1 MIFTERVISV
11 RKGVSSIDEPV
22 ILYRGDYEV
31 EIRFTIINSRFKF
44 IGKTNVI
51 DSENAAYGQLAV
63 LKPNGDSVFSEINE
77 CNNGGVNFILTKEM
91 IDEINE
97 LGLYSFQIRLF
108 DQSKESRASIPPV
121 EYGIEIRE
129 PIVSEDH
136 TNSVNESLVGYS
148 IAKTTTIEDIPSDPF
163 DVNGKYIKTEWETG
177 DRITEGK
184 LNKIEKALY
193 AIDENCSN
201 DTETLSSQMTSNYN
215 VLNSRI
221 QNVQTNQDAIV
232 PLIENLNT
240 TVNMYTT
247 TINKLKDKMDTIIV
261 SIDEYASLSNN
272 GVDWSP
278 ALERAI
284 SDLGDSGGVILFGNS
299 TYKFKNEVSISPS
312 LGDNDYSTCRKFK
325 ITSNNKATFEFY
337 GTNNTFIVC
346 GKESWNYSTE
356 NYAKGY
362 VDIEIENI
370 ILMNMVDNNTM
381 GIDIRNVR
389 KILLQD
395 VEVRG
400 FKNGIRLRGTWYG
413 SQLKRVVIWSPKP
426 ISGSSGLW
434 IDNGVNNTSFE
445 NVAILN
451 FEKGVKVYATN
462 NSGSIST
469 LGFRNC
475 NFEFNTAA
483 FYISPTND
491 NAGNINIE
499 SCHFEYNTNVMH
511 ILNTNTIWNV
521 SLTNSLLFE
530 GGIILDGNSSGS
542 VIKGVVI
549 DRNTFSSNDKS
560 FDINMGKDIP
570 DNIENIILGN
580 NQYHG
585 TYRIQRPEIK
595 MKNTPQFFEYMPL
608 YNGANQIP
616 WGREDTKGLVGEF
629 RHDANNLY
637 FKSVNGWKIVPLNQ
651 QYYYGGQKNNIST
664 YASIPAKTIQP
675 NDSVDVT
682 VPVDGLNPDLE
693 YVITLSPSAWLEG
706 GITFHAYKI
715 PDGKVNIR
723 FINHY
728 AQAVTMQ
735 SQRWNIICQVIDY

>member
-22 ILYRGDYEV
+22 ILYRGDHEV

-44 IGKTNVI
+44 IGGTNVI
-51 DSENAAYGQLAV
+51 DSEHAAYGQLAV
-63 LKPNGDSVFSEINE
+63 LKPDGDSVFSEINE

-121 EYGIEIRE
+121 EFGIEIRE

-148 IAKTTTIEDIPSDPF
+148 IAKTTTIEDIPSEPF
-163 DVNGKYIKTEWETG
+163 DANGKYIKTEWETG

-193 AIDENCSN
+193 AIDENWSN
-201 DTETLSSQMTSNYN
+201 GTETLSSQMTSNYN

-221 QNVQTNQDAIV
+221 QNIQTNQDELV

-240 TVNMYTT
+240 TVDMHTT
-247 TINKLKDKMDTIIV
+247 SMNKLKDKMDTIIV
-261 SIDEYASLSNN
+261 SIDDYASLSNN
-272 GVDWSP
+272 GNDWSS
-278 ALERAI
+278 ALEKAI
-284 SDLGDSGGVILFGNS
+284 SDLGDAGGVIMFGKG
-299 TYKFKNEVSISPS
+299 TYKFQNEVSISPS
-312 LGDNDYSTCRKFK
+312 LGDNDYSTCKKFK
-325 ITSNNKATFEFY
+325 ITSNNKAIFEY
-337 GTNNTFIVC
+337 HGVTSTFIVC
-346 GKESWNYSTE
+346 GKDTWNYSIE

-370 ILMNMVDNNTM
+370 ILMNMVNNNTM
-381 GIDIRNVR
+381 GIDVKNVR
-389 KILLQD
+389 KVLLQD

-413 SQLKRVVIWSPKP
+413 SQLKRVVIWRPEP
-426 ISGSSGLW
+426 TTGTSGLW

-451 FEKGVKVYATN
+451 FDKGVNVYA
-462 NSGSIST
+462 SDDSSDIST

-475 NFEFNTAA
+475 NLEFNNTA
-483 FYISPTND
+483 FYISPTNA
-491 NAGNINIE
+491 NAGNINIDG
-499 SCHFEYNTNVMH
+499 CHFEYNSQ
-511 ILNTNTIWNV
+511 IISIQNTNTIWNV
-521 SLTNSLLFE
+521 SITNSLLFE
-530 GGIILDGNSSGS
+530 GGIQLGGSSSGHM
-542 VIKGVVI
+542 IKGVTI

-560 FDINMGKDIP
+560 FDINMGKNIP

-585 TYRIQRPEIK
+585 TYRIQRPELK
-595 MKNTPQFFEYMPL
+595 MKDTPQFFEYMPL

-616 WGREDTKGLVGEF
+616 WGREDAKGLVGEF

-637 FKSVNGWKIVPLNQ
+637 FKSVNGWKIIPLNQ
-651 QYYYGGQKNNIST
+651 QYSYEGQKNNVLT
-664 YASIPAKTIQP
+664 YASIPATTINA
-675 NDSVDVT
+675 NDSVDIA
-682 VPVDGLNPDLE
+682 VPVNGLNPDLE
-693 YVITLSPSAWLEG
+693 YIVTLSPSAWLEG
-706 GITFHAYKI
+706 GITFHAYKSSNGNI
-715 PDGKVNIR
+715 NIR

-728 AQAVTMQ
+728 TQAVTIQ
-735 SQRWNIICQVIDY
+735 SQRWNIMCQVIDY